1 MVYWAAVM
9 SSLVLG
15 GIAAVIT
22 FLFMWSPRPRQATE
36 LEKRYQDYTMIATLL
51 EDDRDAAKKK
61 RQEEDE
67 AAAAAEKSASSPTPA
82 PKKRRRW
89 RSKAYTS
96 LLKPLQRTDEG
107 EAERSLTLV
116 IPAYNESERL
126 PIMLKETLAYLKE
139 RSDRPSIS
147 GKPFTYEILVVDDG
161 SRDDT
166 VKVALEWA
174 QRENQADLRVLTLEE
189 NRGKGGAVIQ
199 GMLYAR
205 GEYLLMVDADG
216 ATKFSDLDKLEQ
228 EMKRAEKSGLG
239 IAIGSRAHLVKT
251 DAVVKRS
258 FIRNFLMY
266 SFHLI
271 VHILGIRGIAD
282 TQCGFKLFSRKA
294 AQAIFP
300 HMHVEGWVF
309 DIEVLMMAQQLGIP
323 IVEVPVAWQEI
334 DGSKVSLVRD
344 SIKMALDLLV
354 IRLNYIL
361 RFWTITP
368 LPDSP
373 SGKPVP
379 AK

>member
-1 MVYWAAVM
+1 M
-9 SSLVLG
+9 
-15 GIAAVIT
+15 T
-22 FLFMWSPRPRQATE
+22 FLYLWSPQPRQATE
-36 LEKRYQDYTMIATLL
+36 LEKCYQDYTMLSALL
-51 EDDRDAAKKK
+51 EDDKTQEEASKKK
-61 RQEEDE
+61 KKEQDE
-67 AAAAAEKSASSPTPA
+67 SEAKSTPA
-82 PKKRRRW
+82 KPEPKKQPRW

-96 LLKPLQRTDEG
+96 LLKPLKQTDEG

-126 PIMLKETLAYLKE
+126 PIMLKETLEYLKE
-139 RSDRPSIS
+139 RSSRPSLS
-147 GKPFTYEILVVDDG
+147 GKPFTYEILIIDDG
-161 SRDDT
+161 SKDDT

-174 QRENQADLRVLTLEE
+174 QQQKQEDLRVVTFER
-189 NRGKGGAVIQ
+189 NRGKGGAVMQ
-199 GMLYAR
+199 GMQYAR

-216 ATKFSDLDKLEQ
+216 ATKFSDLDKLELEIQ
-228 EMKRAEKSGLG
+228 RIEKDGLG
-239 IAIGSRAHLVKT
+239 IAVGSRAHLVKT

-309 DIEVLMMAQQLGIP
+309 DIEVLMAAQQLGIP

-344 SIKMALDLLV
+344 SIRMALDLLV
-354 IRLNYIL
+354 IRLNYIMGI
-361 RFWTITP
+361 WTI
-368 LPDSP
+368 P
-373 SGKPVP
+373 SL
-379 AK
+379 AKK

>member
-1 MVYWAAVM
+1 MLSWAVIL

-22 FLFMWSPRPRQATE
+22 FLVLWSPRPRQATE
-36 LEKRYQDYTMIATLL
+36 LERRYQDHSMIEALL
-51 EDDRDAAKKK
+51 EDDKEAARKKK
-61 RQEEDE
+61 QEEDAPE
-67 AAAAAEKSASSPTPA
+67 SATSSTPA
-82 PKKRRRW
+82 PKKQRRW

-96 LLKPLQRTDEG
+96 LLKPLQRTDEND
-107 EAERSLTLV
+107 AERSLTLV
-116 IPAYNESERL
+116 VPAYNESERL
-126 PIMLKETLAYLKE
+126 PIMLKETLAHLKE
-139 RSDRPSIS
+139 RSQRPSIS
-147 GKPFTYEILVVDDG
+147 GQPFTYEILLVDDG

-174 QRENQADLRVLTLEE
+174 QQEKQADLRVLTLER

-199 GMLYAR
+199 GMLHAR

-216 ATKFSDLDKLEQ
+216 ATKFSDLDRLEQ
-228 EMKRAEKSGLG
+228 EMKRVEKSGLG
-239 IAIGSRAHLVKT
+239 VAIGSRAHLVKT

-300 HMHVEGWVF
+300 NMHVEGWVF

-361 RFWTITP
+361 GLWTVP
-368 LPDSP
+368 RLPTS
-373 SGKPVP
+373 SSSKSAP
-379 AK
+379 AE